1 MVGESSLLDLLDAQN
16 QKLAANIAS
25 RVALYTFFNDLLAVE
40 LAIGYFPFLQP
51 KEQVDALINKLE
63 LRLIDLK

>member
-1 MVGESSLLDLLDAQN
+1 LT
-16 QKLAANIAS
+16 ANIAS

-51 KEQVDALINKLE
+51 KEEVDALIHNLE
-63 LRLIDLK
+63 LRLMDLK